1 MVAYQYLYLHRST
14 PLQFQLEFR
23 QFQFPF
29 YVISCISSVVLWSRG
44 LIALFV
50 QVPVELYTY
59 VRDDGDD
66 DGDDDDDDVCISI

>member
-14 PLQFQLEFR
+14 LLQFQLEFS

-59 VRDDGDD
+59 VCML
-66 DGDDDDDDVCISI
+66 VMLMMMMMYVFL

>member
-29 YVISCISSVVLWSRG
+29 YVISCISSVVLSQIQCG
-44 LIALFV
+44 VKKLEACV
-50 QVPVELYTY
+50 ACKSAK
-59 VRDDGDD
+59 G
-66 DGDDDDDDVCISI
+66 